1 MAKQEVNDLGN
12 ISEEGKK
19 GITMKRIVRALF
31 GISFIFYLLGLVY
44 FIFLK
49 SGIGNW
55 EGSSLYEYIKNTS
68 NIIPFKTIG
77 FYVGEIVGG
86 YTHVNPDIPIKNLLG
101 NLIIFMPMGI
111 YLPFFIKK
119 VDKATAFFLIMTAL
133 LFSIELTQLITRSG
147 RFDIDD
153 YILNIIGGFIGF
165 VIWKTKAV
173 QSILKK

>member
-1 MAKQEVNDLGN
+1 MGN
-12 ISEEGKK
+12 ISEAGKN

-31 GISFIFYLLGLVY
+31 GISFIFYLLGSVY

-77 FYVGEIVGG
+77 FYVGEIIGG

-101 NLIIFMPMGI
+101 NLILFMPMGI
-111 YLPFFIKK
+111 YLPFFINKINK
-119 VDKATAFFLIMTAL
+119 TRTFLLIMTVL
-133 LFSIELTQLITRSG
+133 LLSIEVTQLITRSG

-153 YILNIIGGFIGF
+153 YILNIIGASIGF
-165 VIWKTKAV
+165 AFWKTKAV
-173 QSILKK
+173 QYVLKK